1 MKDVPEFEKQPIISG
16 EEKLIKEKPTVEN
29 TGETAE
35 TAEKAEKAKEILI
48 KDTQIQAEKDAKA
61 LAALRAKI
69 NGEDNVEKEGWT
81 PDSDFPPPLP
91 EEKRDPNGS
100 EPPPLP
106 EEINQEKED
115 KFDYVSHY
123 LDESKIKDKEK
134 AFQRLMEY
142 TGANSEDE
150 LKQKLKE
157 KDKEGYNIIEIDLF
171 KPDLLRLENNPSL
184 SFLKKIRE
192 AGNVLGYTFFN
203 TPGYE
208 SQVEDIISR
217 MKSSGKKKEALEA
230 EKIFEEDKKESENEK
245 EKSEFQKIDDDFA
258 SMFKDEEKFK
268 KYIEE
273 QKNLPPDAIVY
284 LYHGLGSGK
293 YEAALDVLNG
303 PSHGIEQHSGPTVSL
318 APVGQFWKG
327 VGFRYALRRDQIE
340 FEGENNPNAVV
351 RMKKNDFGGEGDGI
365 IIHASGALPID
376 QFEAEVM
383 RSKFVYPNP
392 EVENKLKEKLDFFAK
407 EREKN
412 VQTI

>member
-29 TGETAE
+29 TAE
-35 TAEKAEKAKEILI
+35 TAEKAKKAKEILI
-48 KDTQIQAEKDAKA
+48 QDTQIQAEKDAKA

-91 EEKRDPNGS
+91 EE
-100 EPPPLP
+100 
-106 EEINQEKED
+106 INQEKED
-115 KFDYVSHY
+115 KFDYLSHY

-134 AFQRLMEY
+134 ALQRLMEY

-192 AGNVLGYTFFN
+192 TGNALGYTFFN

-208 SQVEDIISR
+208 SQVDDIISR
-217 MKSSGKKKEALEA
+217 MKSSGKKEEALEA

-245 EKSEFQKIDDDFA
+245 EKSEFQKIDDDLA

-412 VQTI
+412 MQTAK

>member
-48 KDTQIQAEKDAKA
+48 QDTQIQAEKDAKA

-81 PDSDFPPPLP
+81 PDSYFPPPLP
-91 EEKRDPNGS
+91 G
-100 EPPPLP
+100 
-106 EEINQEKED
+106 EINQEKED
-115 KFDYVSHY
+115 KFDYLSHY

-142 TGANSEDE
+142 TGANSKDE
-150 LKQKLKE
+150 LRQKLKE

-184 SFLKKIRE
+184 SFLKKMRE

-245 EKSEFQKIDDDFA
+245 EKSEFQKIDDDLA

-318 APVGQFWKG
+318 VPVGQFWKG

-412 VQTI
+412 VQII